1 MYFFGNLMMINIIY
15 IFTQVF
21 YGSEV
26 RALDPMST
34 QTAKVLLDLLAW
46 YMPAP
51 CQKKHAGDGIQ
62 EVCGLQ

>member
-15 IFTQVF
+15 IYSGF